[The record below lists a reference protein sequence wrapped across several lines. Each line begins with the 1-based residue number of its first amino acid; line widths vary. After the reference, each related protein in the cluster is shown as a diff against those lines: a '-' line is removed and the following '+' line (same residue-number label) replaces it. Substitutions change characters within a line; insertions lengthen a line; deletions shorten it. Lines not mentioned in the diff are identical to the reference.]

1 VSEVPVTEETAS
13 EETASASG
21 DAHPFAGVTVID
33 AAEGVAGGHASRL
46 FADLGARVVK
56 VEPPGGDRLRA
67 LGPFAPSRTGDAP
80 DLEAGGLHLALNAGK
95 SSVVLDLDEAGDRE
109 RFCAL
114 LEGADV
120 LLESAGPGVME
131 RRGLGYGQLR
141 ERFPR
146 LVIGSQSPFGLD
158 GPYADRVTSE
168 IVDYAMGGWMY
179 FCGDPEQAPL
189 MVHGHQGELHAG
201 MQLAAGAAAALWHAR
216 RTGQGQHVDVATF
229 ESLVSSHVFVLSTWR
244 QEGLVK
250 RRGETGAAVIV
261 PCADGHLFATRFTP
275 EIYLLMGEPERVDD
289 PAFQTSEGWLDALP
303 EALERFTEWASTRP
317 KHEVAELAQALR
329 LLVTPVNTVADLAE
343 WPQLEA
349 REFWRS
355 VEHPRTGAMEIPG
368 PPWRFS
374 RSSAG
379 PEAAAPL
386 LDADRAALLDSTSPV
401 ERSTPAAAPAQAPRP
416 AQATRLPFEGLRVI
430 EVTNSWAGP
439 LCGMYFADLGAKV
452 VAIERSFTQPTRGQH
467 FAGAQIWPRFYDR
480 GAAWNQFNRNKRAIS
495 LDLATEEGRELFLQM
510 VERADVVLE
519 NNSARVFPNLG
530 LSYEELAKRNPRI
543 ILCSMSGFGSSG
555 PEAHYLGL
563 GSNIEAAAGLI
574 ARTGYKPG
582 DFYATSSFQGDPTTG
597 THAFLGV
604 IAALWERERS
614 GRGQHID
621 MALAESGAIFAVE
634 PVMDHRLSGRVAEP
648 RGNRSLRIA
657 PQGAYPSAGDDCW
670 LAVACETDEQWSAL
684 CTVIGRP
691 ELDERHPTVE
701 ARRSAHDE
709 IDAAIEAWSEPLDHN
724 EATRRLQAAGVPA
737 GPVLANWE
745 LVADPHLFRRDYWV
759 DTVHPEVGFQRWEG
773 LAWHLSETPPP
784 RQARPAARFAEHNDE
799 VLREL
804 GVTDEQLATL
814 RESAV
819 IADVPAQLRIFSRPT
834 PR

>member
-1 VSEVPVTEETAS
+1 MS
-13 EETASASG
+13 EETTAAAGAG
-21 DAHPFAGVTVID
+21 DDSRPFAVVTVVD

-46 FADLGARVVK
+46 LADLGARVVK

-67 LGPFAPSRTGDAP
+67 LGPFASRSP
-80 DLEAGGLHLALNAGK
+80 DLEVGGLHLALNAGK
-95 SSVVLDLDEAGDRE
+95 RSVVLDLDEAGDRE
-109 RFCAL
+109 RFLAL
-114 LEGADV
+114 LAHADV

-131 RRGLGYGQLR
+131 RRGLGYEQLR

-146 LVIGSQSPFGLD
+146 LVVGSQSAFGQD

-179 FCGDPEQAPL
+179 FCGDPARAPL

-216 RTGQGQHVDVATF
+216 RTGRGQHLDVSTF
-229 ESLVSSHVFVLSTWR
+229 ESLVSSHVFVLSVWS

-250 RRGETGAAVIV
+250 RRGEGGASVIV

-275 EIYLLMGEPERVDD
+275 EVYLLMGEPERVDD

-303 EALERFTEWASTRP
+303 EALERFTEWASTRR
-317 KHEVAELAQALR
+317 KQEVAEQAQALR
-329 LLVTPVNTVADLAE
+329 MLVTPVHTVADLAE

-349 REFWRS
+349 REFWRG
-355 VEHPRTGAMEIPG
+355 VEHPRAGAIEIPG

-374 RSSAG
+374 RSPAG
-379 PEAAAPL
+379 PVAAAPL
-386 LDADRAALLDSTSPV
+386 LDADREAELAA
-401 ERSTPAAAPAQAPRP
+401 AAAPAPISGGAEHPEQA
-416 AQATRLPFEGLRVI
+416 ARLPFEGLRVI

-439 LCGMYFADLGAKV
+439 LCGMYFADLGAEV
-452 VAIERSFTQPTRGQH
+452 VAIERSFTQPTRAQH
-467 FAGAQIWPRFYDR
+467 FAGGHTGPRFYDR

-495 LDLATEEGRELFLQM
+495 LDLATEQGRELFLRM

-543 ILCSMSGFGSSG
+543 ILCSMSGFGATG

-563 GSNIEAAAGLI
+563 GSNVEAAAGLI
-574 ARTGYKPG
+574 ARTGYERG
-582 DFYATSSFQGDPTTG
+582 DFYATGSFQGDPITG

-621 MALAESGAIFAVE
+621 MALAESAALFAVE
-634 PVMDHRLSGRVAEP
+634 PVMDHRLAGRVAEP

-657 PQGAYPSAGDDCW
+657 PQGAYRSAGEDCW
-670 LAVACETDEQWSAL
+670 LALACESDEQWRAL
-684 CTVIGRP
+684 CGVIGRP
-691 ELDERHPTVE
+691 ELGERHPDVE
-701 ARRSAHDE
+701 ARHAAHDE
-709 IDAAIEAWSEPLDHN
+709 IDAAIEAWSAPLDHN

-745 LVADPHLFRRDYWV
+745 IVADPQLFRRDYWV

-773 LAWHLSETPPP
+773 LAWRFSETPPP
-784 RQARPAARFAEHNDE
+784 SRARPAPRFAQHNDE

-804 GVTDEQLATL
+804 GVTDAELASL
-814 RESAV
+814 RGSAV
-819 IADVPAQLRIFSRPT
+819 IADVPAQLRIFARPT
-834 PR
+834 RR